1 MSELKLGSTVRRLR
15 EATGLSLRAVA
26 EKSGFSASFISQV
39 ENDQASPSIASMER
53 IAGAF
58 GLTLAEFFR
67 ELDGSG
73 ATAGHATE
81 ASEDTVRSEWSKA
94 RIAYLAPGNPNVRIL
109 PLLVTLDPGGSSGS
123 RPFPAPSE
131 EFALVLE
138 GSVVLTTERSEQV
151 LDAGHAATIRAG
163 ESRRWHNRSQAT
175 ARFLIAAVR

>member
-1 MSELKLGSTVRRLR
+1 MSELRLGGTVRRLR
-15 EATGLSLRAVA
+15 EATGLTLRAVA

-67 ELDGSG
+67 ELDGSK
-73 ATAGHATE
+73 APAGRTE
-81 ASEDTVRSEWSKA
+81 AAAEGGVRSEWSKA
-94 RIAYLAPGNPNVRIL
+94 RIAYLSAENLGARIL

-131 EFALVLE
+131 EFALILE
-138 GSVVLTTERSEQV
+138 GTVVLTTDRGEHILETGQT
-151 LDAGHAATIRAG
+151 ATIHAG
-163 ESRRWHNRSQAT
+163 DSRRWHNQSQAA